1 MDLLTTFPTGGIW
14 YSTTTRGKIARKQ
27 CRNRMKKNH
36 KQISEKE
43 LGKAIQKFLEQ
54 GGMIKKLPD
63 QKEYTSRPVGMK
75 YGASGISGESLG

>member
-1 MDLLTTFPTGGIW
+1 
-14 YSTTTRGKIARKQ
+14 
-27 CRNRMKKNH
+27 MKKNH